1 MNIYGNDGNLIF
13 GENNYEII
21 ESYNDSIKIKTSKN
35 GIYIVKLSFC
45 DGMDVK
51 VLPNEIYC
59 EKADEDNTVTIGGKV
74 YHYVT
79 INGLD
84 WITENLALQT
94 EHSMVNS
101 NAPTNYGLYYK
112 IANLDEVKAQIPSG
126 WRIPTTADRD
136 SLTGSSTYPKYN
148 TTLINNYMTADA
160 VDPNVATYFKNC
172 DNSSGLSLV
181 PNRIQTATTF
191 DRVVLIVDD
200 NSYNALTIQAEGIT
214 DQNPAKKFQIADFAN
229 GCIRLCRTHV

>member
-13 GENNYEII
+13 AENNYEII
-21 ESYNDSIKIKTSKN
+21 ETFNDSIKIKTSKN

-45 DGMDVK
+45 DGSDVK

-94 EHSMVNS
+94 AHSMVNS
-101 NAPTNYGLYYK
+101 NAPSNYGLYYTN
-112 IANLDEVKAQIPSG
+112 ANRDEVKAQLPDG

-136 SLTGSSTYPKYN
+136 RLTGGSIYPKYA
-148 TTLINNYMTADA
+148 TVLINTYMTADA
-160 VDPNVATYFKNC
+160 KDANVATYFKNC

-181 PNRIQTATTF
+181 PSRVQTSTEF
-191 DRVVLIVDD
+191 DRVALIIDD
-200 NSYNALTIQAEGIT
+200 NTNGTLTVQADNPSEV
-214 DQNPAKKFQIADFAN
+214 NPAKKFQISNFAN
-229 GCIRLCRTHV
+229 GCIRVCRTHV